1 MIDRMVFTAMAGA
14 RNAVDQLAVTTNN
27 LSNAATPGF
36 REQLAAFRA
45 VQVRGDGAATRIS
58 SVDSTP
64 GFSSVSGRIEQTG
77 NPFDLALEGDGWFS
91 VKRRDGSM
99 AYTRAGRLNVDA
111 RGVLRTANGAA
122 LQGENGDV
130 LMPQGAAPEV
140 GGDGVVY
147 SRREGEVT
155 GTRIGQLRIVRADP
169 GVLDRGFDGLY
180 ETRDKLPLA
189 DAAVV
194 RVRQGS
200 TESSNVSVSDA
211 MVQMISQSRLF
222 DLSMQLVKN
231 ADQNARSANQ
241 LITSAR

>member
-1 MIDRMVFTAMAGA
+1 MLDRLAFTAMMGA

-27 LSNAATPGF
+27 LANAGTPGF

-45 VQVRGDGAATRIS
+45 VQVRGDGAPTRIT
-58 SVDSTP
+58 SVDTTP
-64 GFSSVSGRIEQTG
+64 GFSSVGGRIEQTG
-77 NPFDLALEGDGWFS
+77 TPFDLALEGDGWFS
-91 VKRRDGSM
+91 VKRPDGSSGD
-99 AYTRAGRLNVDA
+99 TRAGRLSVAA

-122 LQGENGDV
+122 LQGENGDL
-130 LMPQGAAPEV
+130 LMPLGSVPEV

-147 SRREGEVT
+147 ARREGEVN

-169 GVLDRGFDGLY
+169 GALDRGFDGLY
-180 ETRDKLPLA
+180 ETRSKLPLA
-189 DAAVV
+189 DPAAV

-222 DLSMQLVKN
+222 DLSMQLVRN

-241 LITSAR
+241 LISSAR